1 MATGKKEFKRG
12 HLGLLKTRPGSLFAR
27 PGGLFCYCYVAPV
40 GRRGTCKEN
49 KERPGPVAAFLEMD
63 AAPGPGPP

>member
-1 MATGKKEFKRG
+1 
-12 HLGLLKTRPGSLFAR
+12 
-27 PGGLFCYCYVAPV
+27 V
-40 GRRGTCKEN
+40 GRGGTCKEN

>member
-27 PGGLFCYCYVAPV
+27 PGGLFCYIYVAPV
-40 GRRGTCKEN
+40 GKLQQTLMPVQPGCAGLP
-49 KERPGPVAAFLEMD
+49 RPLFIRSFK
-63 AAPGPGPP
+63 